1 MRVDLDILEQWV
13 KPDSRVLDLGCGDGS
28 LLARLKN
35 KNVTG
40 YGLENDPEQIQ
51 LCVENGIGVIEKT
64 LDRELD
70 DFGDQSFDT
79 VIMTFALQV
88 MQHPD
93 IILDEMLRVGRECI
107 VTIPNFGNLQ
117 ARIALMFGGKM
128 PVTKR
133 LPYEWYNTPNIHFCT
148 VADFENFCRSRNYKV
163 LNRKMISL
171 SRLNQPLKDLWPNLF
186 AETAVYHLTRQQPR
200 I

>member
-51 LCVENGIGVIEKT
+51 LCVEKGIGVIEKT

>member
-51 LCVENGIGVIEKT
+51 LCVEKGIGVIEKT

-163 LNRKMISL
+163 LNRKMISM

-186 AETAVYHLTRQQPR
+186 AETAVYHLTRQHPR

>member
-13 KPDSRVLDLGCGDGS
+13 TPGSRVLDLGCGDGS
-28 LLARLKN
+28 LLVRLKD
-35 KNVTG
+35 KKVTG

-51 LCVENGIGVIEKT
+51 RCIENGISVIEKT
-64 LDRELD
+64 LDRELH

-79 VIMTFALQV
+79 LIMTFALQV

-107 VTIPNFGNLQ
+107 VTIPNFGSLQ
-117 ARIALMFGGKM
+117 ARLALMFGGKM

-148 VADFENFCRSRNYKV
+148 VADFEHFCRSRNYRV
-163 LNRKMISL
+163 LNRKMISQ
-171 SRLNQPLKDLWPNLF
+171 SRINQPLKDLWPNLF
-186 AETAVYHLTRQQPR
+186 AETAVYHLTRQQET
-200 I
+200 

>member
-1 MRVDLDILEQWV
+1 MRIDLDILEQWV
-13 KPDSRVLDLGCGDGS
+13 KENSRVLDLGCGDGS
-28 LLARLKN
+28 LLARLKA

-40 YGLENDPEQIQ
+40 YGLENDPDQIQ
-51 LCVENGIGVIEKT
+51 LCVEKGINVIEKT
-64 LDRELD
+64 LDRELY

-88 MQHPD
+88 MKHPD

-107 VTIPNFGNLQ
+107 VTIPNFGSLQ
-117 ARIALMFGGKM
+117 ARFSLMFSGKM

-148 VADFENFCRSRNYKV
+148 VADFESFCQSRGYKV

-171 SRLNQPLKDLWPNLF
+171 SRLNRPLKDVWPNLF
-186 AETAVYHLTRQQPR
+186 AETAVYHLTKQT
-200 I
+200 